1 MGASFMS
8 WKQLT
13 TTDSLITLHHFP
25 FSRGNAEKC
34 VGTDLALQMQ
44 WLEGRQ
50 KKNGDKRLN
59 DLKEQI
65 KNSLATNAHEDF
77 HESVGTYT

>member
-50 KKNGDKRLN
+50 KKMEIRD
-59 DLKEQI
+59 
-65 KNSLATNAHEDF
+65 
-77 HESVGTYT
+77 

>member
-1 MGASFMS
+1 MCRYRFGF
-8 WKQLT
+8 
-13 TTDSLITLHHFP
+13 I
-25 FSRGNAEKC
+25 NAMAWGK
-34 VGTDLALQMQ
+34 T
-44 WLEGRQ
+44 